1 MTGRVLLVGAGPG
14 AADLLTIRARNALDQ
29 ATVVLYDRLVGSEIL
44 RLVPPTAE
52 VIDVG
57 KTPGAD
63 HTQAL
68 ILELMG
74 TLAIAGHV
82 VVRLKGGDPMVFG
95 RGGEELTY
103 LAERGIPAEV
113 VPGITS
119 AIGVPTSIGLP
130 LTLRHLA
137 SGFAVVAGA
146 TLQADSAAR
155 YASADTLVILMG
167 AKARVRIA
175 KHLIGAGRPAEDP
188 VAFIES
194 GTTAEQRVTVTT
206 LGEVAA
212 GNVDAN
218 APVVWVCG
226 PVVNTLSSSLLPQ
239 PAVAIITGS

>member
-29 ATVVLYDRLVGSEIL
+29 ATVVLHDRLVGSEIL
-44 RLVPPTAE
+44 DMVPGSAE

-63 HTQAL
+63 HTQDL
-68 ILELMG
+68 ILDLMA
-74 TLAIAGHV
+74 TLAVEGHV

-95 RGGEELTY
+95 RGGEELSY

-119 AIGVPTSIGLP
+119 AIGVPACIGLP
-130 LTLRHLA
+130 LTLRHVA
-137 SGFAVVAGA
+137 SGFAVVPGA
-146 TLQADSAAR
+146 TLELGSAAR
-155 YASADTLVILMG
+155 YASVDTLVILMG
-167 AKARVRIA
+167 ARARVRIA
-175 KHLIGAGRPAEDP
+175 NHLIAAGRPVEDP
-188 VAFIES
+188 VALNES
-194 GTTAEQRVTVTT
+194 GTTAEQKVTLTT

-212 GNVDAN
+212 GNVDAR

-226 PVVNTLSSSLLPQ
+226 PVVNTLSGGRSPR
-239 PAVAIITGS
+239 PAVAKRAM